1 MVETKIKF
9 SDHAK
14 DRIKERKIPTDEVLS
29 VVKNPEEI
37 VTSFKNRKLFRR
49 RVRGKMLEVVAVED
63 EAVLEIITAYYL
75 EEQKYES

>member
-37 VTSFKNRKLFRR
+37 ITSFKNRKLFRR